1 MLYNY
6 FKIAWKNILKSRG
19 LSVIN
24 IFGLAIGI
32 SASLAIWFIL
42 QHELSYDTFHP
53 DRNRIFRLVSDF
65 GGTGDHRYSPAVPM
79 PTAAEAKEKLTGI
92 ETITCFHN
100 YNATVTIPNHGAEPR
115 QFPKVSDAENNNN
128 LIFAAPEYF
137 KIFNYQWLVGNP
149 ASALTEPYRVVLS
162 TREALKYFGSSDWEN
177 LIGKQVIYD
186 DTIKTTV

>member
-32 SASLAIWFIL
+32 SSSLAIWFIL
-42 QHELSYDTFHP
+42 QHELSYDTFHA
-53 DRNRIFRLVSDF
+53 DRDWIYRLVSDF

-79 PTAAEAKEKLTGI
+79 PTAGEAKRKLAGI

-100 YNATVTIPNHGAEPR
+100 YDATVTVPIPGNEPKH
-115 QFPKVSDAENNNN
+115 FPK
-128 LIFAAPEYF
+128 
-137 KIFNYQWLVGNP
+137 
-149 ASALTEPYRVVLS
+149 
-162 TREALKYFGSSDWEN
+162 
-177 LIGKQVIYD
+177 
-186 DTIKTTV
+186 

>member
-42 QHELSYDTFHP
+42 QHELSYDTFHA
-53 DRNRIFRLVSDF
+53 DRDRIYRLVSDF
-65 GGTGDHRYSPAVPM
+65 GGKGDHRYSPAVPM
-79 PTAAEAKEKLTGI
+79 PTAAEAKLKLTGM

-100 YNATVTIPNHGAEPR
+100 YNATVTIPVPASESKH
-115 QFPKVSDAENNNN
+115 FPKVSDAENNNE

-137 KIFNYQWLVGNP
+137 KLFNYHWLVGNP
-149 ASALTEPYRVVLS
+149 VSALTQPYRVVLS
-162 TREALKYFGSSDWEN
+162 TRKALKY
-177 LIGKQVIYD
+177 
-186 DTIKTTV
+186 